1 MKTIKEKLEKIH
13 NYDFD
18 KEMIFVEDV
27 LKLIDKL
34 CEYAEIARVKAI
46 KKGNH
51 LEASAHRG
59 AIHAGEELKSKI
71 D

>member
-27 LKLIDKL
+27 LKLIDEFGDSHNDCCL
-34 CEYAEIARVKAI
+34 ALINI
-46 KKGNH
+46 
-51 LEASAHRG
+51 
-59 AIHAGEELKSKI
+59 LKSKI
-71 D
+71 EGN